1 MAAADRK
8 KALVTGAS
16 RGIGRA
22 VASALAASGYDL
34 YMTCRR
40 NTGGAGGGTPG
51 AVRDKMQLLYLPD
64 P

>member
-22 VASALAASGYDL
+22 VASALAASVYDL
-34 YMTCRR
+34 PQEHGSA
-40 NTGGAGGGTPG
+40 GGAGGGTPG